1 MRETPRSQETV
12 SDAGPVHP
20 QPRSG
25 RAMAR
30 TTGVSG
36 SGSPHRSDGRP
47 PHTPRGARRLGRSG
61 GPGTTPLVPGLPFPR
76 RVFLVVVGG
85 AVSLLVLITWQVAAH
100 GPLRAF
106 DERLSHDIAQHG
118 DVPSGYSASTF
129 VAVLAEFG
137 ADLGGVVAVLPALAA
152 AVSVAAWRGYRVRLR
167 LWWLPPLTAALAL
180 GAVPALVA
188 PLKAWLGRPGPNGAP
203 LAPGNG
209 YYPSGHA
216 ATAAVGYGA
225 VLLLIAFTWAIAR
238 PQAPSEAPTV
248 APEAPPTTVAPT
260 VHTMPR
266 AAWWWSMAALACL
279 NAGVGLGLVR
289 RGYHWPLDVLGS
301 WCLSVL
307 LLSCVAWSVGW
318 ALSVN
323 RPAPAP
329 ARGPQPPRAS
339 PTPAPPGR

>member
-47 PHTPRGARRLGRSG
+47 PHTPRGARRLGHSG
-61 GPGTTPLVPGLPFPR
+61 SPGTTPLVPGLPFSR
-76 RVFLVVVGG
+76 RAFLVIAGG
-85 AVSLLVLITWQVAAH
+85 AVLLFVLITWQVAAH
-100 GPLRAF
+100 GPLRAL
-106 DERLSHDIAQHG
+106 DERLSHGLAQHG
-118 DVPSGYSASTF
+118 AVPPGYSVSTF

-152 AVSVAAWRGYRVRLR
+152 AVAVAAWCGYRVRLR
-167 LWWLPPLTAALAL
+167 LWWLPPLTGALAL
-180 GAVPALVA
+180 GAVPAFVA
-188 PLKAWLGRPGPNGAP
+188 PLKAWLGRPGPDGAP
-203 LAPGNG
+203 IASGNG

-225 VLLLIAFTWAIAR
+225 VLLLIAFTWAITR
-238 PQAPSEAPTV
+238 PPAPSAAPTA
-248 APEAPPTTVAPT
+248 APVAPPTTVAPT
-260 VHTMPR
+260 VRTMPR
-266 AAWWWSMAALACL
+266 AAWWWGMAALACL
-279 NAGVGLGLVR
+279 DVGVGLGLVR
-289 RGYHWPLDVLGS
+289 RGYHWPLDVLAS

-307 LLSCVAWSVGW
+307 LLSCVAWSVGR

-339 PTPAPPGR
+339 PTPAPQDR